1 MSRKVHKSY
10 RLATPITPK
19 QGTPI
24 TEVLIVRP
32 RGRDLKVLDQIDGH
46 VEIMATM
53 IDRLCR
59 MPDETDV
66 FVGFSDELD
75 VEDFAALGES
85 VMSLITDA
93 LPTGGKS

>member
-1 MSRKVHKSY
+1 MSRAVHQSY
-10 RLATPITPK
+10 RLAQPITSK
-19 QGTPI
+19 QDMLI

-32 RGRDLKVLDQIDGH
+32 RGRDLKVLDQIEGH

-59 MPDETDV
+59 MPDQTDV
-66 FVGFSDELD
+66 FVGFSDALD
-75 VEDFAALGES
+75 VEDFAKLGES

-93 LPTGGKS
+93 LPTGGRS